1 MAAGL
6 TLDSGALIAAEKK
19 SFRFLAIWKER
30 QERRLPVTLP
40 AVVLA
45 QAWRGNSPLIAR
57 LIPACRIEMFDE
69 RAARLVG
76 ELLARSRTTD
86 IVDAVVVL
94 GAIARGDR
102 IATSDADDIR
112 RLVAACGGDEKV
124 VLEV

>member
-6 TLDSGALIAAEKK
+6 TLDAGALIAAEKR

-30 QERRLPVTLP
+30 QERRLRVTLP
-40 AVVLA
+40 AVVFA
-45 QAWRGNSPLIAR
+45 QVWRGNSPVIAR
-57 LIPACRIEMFDE
+57 LLPACRWEAFDE
-69 RAARLVG
+69 RQGRLVG
-76 ELLARSRTTD
+76 ELLGKSRTQD

-102 IATSDADDIR
+102 VVTSDPEDIR
-112 RLVAACGGDEKV
+112 HLLAAAGGDPDL